1 MFCGGNMNSQTGVIA
16 IVGVCALI
24 LLMGAVRKKKEW
36 LLNLVLRTVF
46 GTLAVLSV
54 NMMMEKAGMTV
65 VVGVNPVTLLTSA
78 FLGFPGL
85 AALYGVQFYKLL

>member
-65 VVGVNPVTLLTSA
+65 VLGLNPVTLLTSA

>member
-36 LLNLVLRTVF
+36 LLNLVLRTVL

-65 VVGVNPVTLLTSA
+65 VVGLNPVTLLTSA

>member
-1 MFCGGNMNSQTGVIA
+1 MNGQTGVIA
-16 IVGVCALI
+16 IVGVCALV

-36 LLNLVLRTVF
+36 LLNLVLRTVL
-46 GTLAVLSV
+46 GTLAVVTV
-54 NMMMEKAGMTV
+54 NMMMETAGMTV

>member
-1 MFCGGNMNSQTGVIA
+1 MNSQTGVIA

-65 VVGVNPVTLLTSA
+65 VVGLNPVTLLTSA

>member
-65 VVGVNPVTLLTSA
+65 VVGLNPVTLLTSA

>member
-24 LLMGAVRKKKEW
+24 LLMGAMRKKKEW
-36 LLNLVLRTVF
+36 LLNLVLRTVL

-65 VVGVNPVTLLTSA
+65 VVGLNPVTLLTSA

>member
-1 MFCGGNMNSQTGVIA
+1 MNSQTGVIA

-65 VVGVNPVTLLTSA
+65 AVGLNPVTLLTSA

>member
-36 LLNLVLRTVF
+36 LLNLVLRTVL

-54 NMMMEKAGMTV
+54 NMMLEKAGMTV
-65 VVGVNPVTLLTSA
+65 VVGLNPVTLLTSA

>member
-1 MFCGGNMNSQTGVIA
+1 MNSQTGVIA

-36 LLNLVLRTVF
+36 LLNLVLRTVL

-65 VVGVNPVTLLTSA
+65 VVGLNPVTLLTSA

>member
-1 MFCGGNMNSQTGVIA
+1 MNGQAGVIA

-36 LLNLVLRTVF
+36 LLNLVLRTVL
-46 GTLAVLSV
+46 GTLAVVTV
-54 NMMMEKAGMTV
+54 NTMMERAGMTV
-65 VVGVNPVTLLTSA
+65 VVGLNPVTFLTSA

>member
-1 MFCGGNMNSQTGVIA
+1 MNGQTGVIA

-36 LLNLVLRTVF
+36 LLNLVLRTVL

>member
-1 MFCGGNMNSQTGVIA
+1 MLCGGNMNGQTGVIA

-36 LLNLVLRTVF
+36 LLNLVLRTVL

>member
-36 LLNLVLRTVF
+36 LLNLVLRTVL
-46 GTLAVLSV
+46 GTLAVVTV
-54 NMMMEKAGMTV
+54 NMMMETAGMTV

>member
-1 MFCGGNMNSQTGVIA
+1 MNGQTGVIA

-36 LLNLVLRTVF
+36 LLNLVLRTVL
-46 GTLAVLSV
+46 GTLAVVTV
-54 NMMMEKAGMTV
+54 NMMMETAGMTV
-65 VVGVNPVTLLTSA
+65 VVGVNLVTLLTSA

>member
-1 MFCGGNMNSQTGVIA
+1 MNSQTGVIA

>member
-1 MFCGGNMNSQTGVIA
+1 MNSQTGVIA

-24 LLMGAVRKKKEW
+24 LLMGAMRKKKEW
-36 LLNLVLRTVF
+36 LLNLVLRTVL

-65 VVGVNPVTLLTSA
+65 VVGLNPVTLLTSA

>member
-1 MFCGGNMNSQTGVIA
+1 MATTLEELFA
-16 IVGVCALI
+16 IVEAQRRTG
-24 LLMGAVRKKKEW
+24 
-36 LLNLVLRTVF
+36 LRY
-46 GTLAVLSV
+46 
-54 NMMMEKAGMTV
+54 MMMETAGMTV